1 MIPMAATASSTTPG
15 FLEGPSMSVSDIY
28 ANARALSGY
37 LKEKA
42 AEIDEARRLPAD
54 VVARVREAGLFRL
67 TMPRIWGGP
76 EFSSIEQV
84 EVIEELSRANSA
96 VGWCVMIGCDSG
108 IYSGYLDDDAGRK
121 LYPHLDMSTAGWVW
135 PAGRADR
142 VDGGYRLSGQWMF
155 GSGITHAD
163 VVSAGCIVHENGA
176 MARDA
181 SGMPNWRIMLAPSSA
196 FEIQDT
202 WHTTGLRGTG
212 SNDYRASDLFIP
224 QQYSF
229 SFLEQAKRDGP
240 LWRRNNTILTKG
252 AGVPLGVT
260 RSTIDLFREIIQG
273 KIEIPSGRLYKNL
286 IRVQS
291 AIADA
296 EMLLGA
302 ARSYS
307 FASIERYW
315 KKLEK
320 NEPPTAQERADIW
333 LSNINVFQ
341 SSRQVIRMLFDT
353 VGGSAIYS
361 RKSAFDCALRD
372 AETWCQHIIGQRRT
386 LEMVG
391 AMLLKSDDA
400 RISPLL

>member
-1 MIPMAATASSTTPG
+1 MAATASSTTSG
-15 FLEGPSMSVSDIY
+15 FLPGPSMSMEDIY
-28 ANARALSGY
+28 ANARSLSPY
-37 LKEKA
+37 LRDKA
-42 AEIDEARRLPAD
+42 AEIEEARRLPPD
-54 VVARVREAGLFRL
+54 VVARVRAAGLFRL
-67 TMPRIWGGP
+67 TMPKTWGGP

-108 IYSGYLDDDAGRK
+108 IYSGFLDDNAGRK
-121 LYPHLDMSTAGWVW
+121 LYPHLDMATAGWVW

-142 VDGGYRLSGQWMF
+142 VEGGYRVSGQWMF

-163 VVSAGCIVHENGA
+163 VVSAGCVVHENGA

-181 SGMPNWRIMLAPSSA
+181 SGMPNWRIMLAPASA

-212 SNDYRASDLFIP
+212 SNHYRAADLFVP
-224 QQYSF
+224 EQFSF
-229 SFLEQAKRDGP
+229 SFLEPAKRDGP
-240 LWRRNNTILTKG
+240 LWRRNNTILAKG

-260 RSTIDLFREIIQG
+260 RSTIDLFTEMIQG
-273 KIEIPSGRLYKNL
+273 KVEVPSGRLYKNL
-286 IRVQS
+286 ARVQT

-320 NEPPTAQERADIW
+320 IEPPTAQERADLW
-333 LSNINVFQ
+333 LSNINAFQ
-341 SSRQVIRMLFDT
+341 SSRQIIRSLFDT

-361 RKSAFDCALRD
+361 KKSVLDCALRD
-372 AETWCQHIIGQRRT
+372 AETWCQHLIGQRRT

-391 AMLLKSDDA
+391 AMLLKSDDV